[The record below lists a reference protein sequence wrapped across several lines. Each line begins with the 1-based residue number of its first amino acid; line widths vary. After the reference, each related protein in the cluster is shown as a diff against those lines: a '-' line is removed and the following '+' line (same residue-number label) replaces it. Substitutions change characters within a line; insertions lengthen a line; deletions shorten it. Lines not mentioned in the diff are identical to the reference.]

1 MDSVCLEGEA
11 GEIGGLNLAGVNDGV
26 EGPRN
31 DASRL
36 MKSGRAFTYIE
47 LNRRL
52 DERIVGCLSRLSVW
66 LRPQSQ
72 THFKNNFFKKASIF
86 LQLQWLVNAKLGH
99 T

>member
-11 GEIGGLNLAGVNDGV
+11 GEFGGLNLAGEDEGV

-36 MKSGRAFTYIE
+36 MSR
-47 LNRRL
+47 
-52 DERIVGCLSRLSVW
+52 RIVVFDSDVGAKLISEIS
-66 LRPQSQ
+66 
-72 THFKNNFFKKASIF
+72 FFF